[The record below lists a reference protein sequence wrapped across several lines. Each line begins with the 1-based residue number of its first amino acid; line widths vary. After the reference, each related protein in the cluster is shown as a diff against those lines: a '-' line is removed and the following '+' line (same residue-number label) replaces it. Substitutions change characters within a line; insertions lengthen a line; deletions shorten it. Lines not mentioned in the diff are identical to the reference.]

1 MEICN
6 HDLCTGCFACKSICP
21 KGAIEKKTDRLGRTV
36 PVVNEELC
44 VNCGLCEKACPTVTP
59 PTFREPKVCYAAWS
73 KLEEDRN
80 TCASGGISTGIG
92 RYVIE
97 QGGVVFGTY
106 FKPNENLVLEFGM
119 ASSVEELERF
129 KTSKYVQAD
138 TADSYEKAKEQL
150 DNGKLVL
157 YVGSPCQIAGLYGF
171 LRKDYENLLTVDII
185 CHGVPPIEYL
195 RDYQKSVCKGKIAEY
210 ATFRGKDDFSMQ
222 FYSATNELL
231 FKKEAKKDFYFKAF
245 LDGLIYRENCYSCV
259 YAQRN
264 RVADFTIGDF
274 WELDKS
280 TLKVKYDGKVSVI
293 FGNSKKS
300 LLYIE
305 KLSNRFYLEERTVV
319 EAVNGN
325 TQLRE
330 PATKHKDRELFVGNY
345 SRDCFLETM
354 KLTNMDAE
362 MKQEQRK
369 RKKQKL
375 RGRIRKIK
383 SLLKC

>member
-59 PTFREPKVCYAAWS
+59 PTFRESKVCYAAWS

-106 FKPNENLVLEFGM
+106 FKPNDNLVLEFGM

-280 TLKVKYDGKVSVI
+280 TLKEDYNGKVSVI
-293 FGNSKKS
+293 LINSEKAS
-300 LLYIE
+300 NYIE
-305 KLSNRFYLEERTVV
+305 NIKELFYLEKRSIE
-319 EAVNGN
+319 EAVRGN

-330 PATKHKDRELFVGNY
+330 PAKAHDGRLG
-345 SRDCFLETM
+345 FLNTYP
-354 KLTNMDAE
+354 
-362 MKQEQRK
+362 
-369 RKKQKL
+369 KK
-375 RGRIRKIK
+375 GVVVAIRKSGISKEIIIYGVKTFIK
-383 SLLKC
+383 RVRRYIKKS